1 MKKSSLLLALGLVFF
16 LGACSTMEEDFLNKV
31 QGKTAYD
38 HATSILPANSY
49 GTFSSNGKKLI
60 NNVETLNYVKMIDD
74 TTASYTVSIPAEGSD
89 PASTRTYSIATSDGN
104 TGTMTMTT
112 YIVGDEDSTDN
123 ENLKKP
129 QPIWLKVK

>member
-49 GTFSSNGKKLI
+49 GTFSSNGKSFTFTDDPTVL
-60 NNVETLNYVKMIDD
+60 TFVKAIDEN
-74 TTASYTVSIPAEGSD
+74 TGKYTSVDGTSVIVK
-89 PASTRTYSIATSDGN
+89 TSDGK
-104 TGTMTMTT
+104 TGT
-112 YIVGDEDSTDN
+112 INN
-123 ENLKKP
+123 ETGTGPNEPLWFK
-129 QPIWLKVK
+129 

>member
-1 MKKSSLLLALGLVFF
+1 MKKSSLLLALGLVLF

-31 QGKTAYD
+31 QGKTAYR
-38 HATSILPANSY
+38 AANQTQAI